1 MASKQ
6 AVDFADSFAEVG
18 RQSSNPSFELETI
31 RDVTE
36 NPHLAT
42 TKEPGRADEVDRTIG
57 EMGTWLRSTL
67 GLQTAV
73 A

>member
-1 MASKQ
+1 MSDQSDVILVLGA
-6 AVDFADSFAEVG
+6 G
-18 RQSSNPSFELETI
+18 R
-31 RDVTE
+31 V
-36 NPHLAT
+36 
-42 TKEPGRADEVDRTIG
+42 DEVDRAIG